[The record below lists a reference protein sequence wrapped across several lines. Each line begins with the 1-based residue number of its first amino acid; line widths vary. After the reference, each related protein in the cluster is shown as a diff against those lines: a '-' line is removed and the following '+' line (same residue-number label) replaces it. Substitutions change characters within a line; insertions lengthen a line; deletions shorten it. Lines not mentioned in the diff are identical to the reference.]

1 VADAFAPRVEQA
13 NRDRAAAHLPGLDE
27 AAALALANEVT
38 SRLSGDEQVSTDRT
52 RMGFL
57 DPVEQL
63 HDLELCERDA
73 HPGERFRES
82 RAQDPVHP
90 SLGVDEPTCSRRLT
104 FHRDVIPRDADTPAP
119 T

>member
-90 SLGVDEPTCSRRLT
+90 SLGVDEPTCARSLM
-104 FHRDVIPRDADTPAP
+104 FHRDVIPRDADTSAP